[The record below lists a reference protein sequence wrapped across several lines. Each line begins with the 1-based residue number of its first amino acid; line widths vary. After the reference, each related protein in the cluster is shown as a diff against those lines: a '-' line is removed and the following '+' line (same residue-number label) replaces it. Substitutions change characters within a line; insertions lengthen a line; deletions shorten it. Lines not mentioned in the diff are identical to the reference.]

1 MTEEQLRDQLDAVYA
16 STSWK
21 ITAPLRATS
30 GLFRKIQQLLYRP
43 NEPVVSDHLS
53 LPEDDAVP
61 FVIIDPDMSRDALNI
76 LSELNLLTKQE
87 KKEDAHRH

>member
-21 ITAPLRATS
+21 ITAPLRVAS
-30 GLFRKIQQLLYRP
+30 GVFRKIKRLFYKP
-43 NEPVVSDHLS
+43 NEPVVSGHLNV
-53 LPEDDAVP
+53 PEDDAVP
-61 FVIIDPDMSRDALNI
+61 FVISDPDMSRDALNI